1 MNNKTKETKWSIDP
15 AHSEITFKVKHLMIA
30 YVKGSFKKFDANI
43 YTSGN
48 DFSTA
53 EIDLWIDASSLDTGD
68 AKRDEHLKSADFFD
82 VQNNKQITYT
92 SSTIGKQDADSNQ
105 ELWGELSMK
114 GITKNIKLILEFGG
128 IIKDPW
134 GKERAGFTV
143 TGKIKRSDWELT
155 WNTIIEAG
163 GLMVGEDV
171 IISCEIELVKVD
183 QKDLK
188 MVLEPVAKDKAIL

>member
-1 MNNKTKETKWSIDP
+1 
-15 AHSEITFKVKHLMIA
+15 MIA

-53 EIDLWIDASSLDTGD
+53 EIDLWIDASSIDTGE

-82 VQNNKQITYT
+82 VKNHKQITYV
-92 SSTIGKQDADSNQ
+92 SNTIGKQDADSNQ

-163 GLMVGEDV
+163 GFMVGEEV

-183 QKDLK
+183 KKDLT
-188 MVLEPVAKDKAIL
+188 MVLEPIAEDKAVL